1 MQTLHRAH
9 FKDSRDMQAIDSAS
23 VELVV
28 TSPPYPM
35 IEMWD
40 EGFSVQNPAVRKALK
55 RCDGRSAFALMHA
68 GGNIHAGETVMCKSP
83 GVHGWDDDAD
93 HFAARFESAIRHGS
107 HETGLPAAED
117 QAESS
122 FSQEDAQ
129 FPRGRQIV
137 RVNRI
142 GRSTKNANRVHKSVL
157 LG

>member
-68 GGNIHAGETVMCKSP
+68 GLDVVWKETYRILKPGGFACINIG
-83 GVHGWDDDAD
+83 D
-93 HFAARFESAIRHGS
+93 AARTVGDDFMDVIQ
-107 HETGLPAAED
+107 L
-117 QAESS
+117 
-122 FSQEDAQ
+122 
-129 FPRGRQIV
+129 
-137 RVNRI
+137 RVLDWL
-142 GRSTKNANRVHKSVL
+142 H
-157 LG
+157 